1 MALNNLNSEL
11 DIIFKLFFEG
21 KNYRTFFKGYSH
33 VFNLNYNDAVAQL
46 QQIEISESFV
56 KSAQK
61 AGTFAGGRTS
71 GLVFSDTEGNA
82 TFKEEIEKVA
92 EEFIKE
98 WGKLPNK
105 EFPNFT
111 QTVTKKGKDVVI
123 ELVLKDE
130 QEQKIYDVIDNYH
143 TDIAKKTFSKGA
155 GKKLF
160 AELGKF
166 GRNKVGGVES
176 FKSVF
181 DIGHEDAIGGFKGA
195 ALKGTIDSLDD
206 VEIISPTI
214 KKVKSVVSQR
224 LKDYNIELKAVDD
237 YVTFKGG
244 RMINN
249 PSGSFRII
257 TNLETAY
264 ENQIAAQKPGGVG
277 PDGPLPPGKEFGSA
291 RIGKD
296 LGKIRDEI
304 REIVSE
310 ELRINREKGG
320 KGWAEREGSDSFLDS
335 IAKGIVLSPAMQKR
349 YASKIAKN
357 ATRYRGALKNR
368 NNTSRT
374 KNKKLKTG
382 FKSHN
387 VLKAGLRGIPKKVRN
402 QVESGAGSESNV
414 QKAFMARAFVNSRL
428 TKEVQKNMGRPALE
442 NQTGR
447 FAQSVNVVSS
457 VPKGDGIHMDY
468 TYHPFY
474 RVFEGGRQYSPNY
487 DPRPLIENS
496 IRELAAAKLET
507 KFTLRRV

>member
-21 KNYRTFFKGYSH
+21 KNYRIFFKGYSH
-33 VFNLNYNDAVAQL
+33 VFNLNYNDAVNQL
-46 QQIEISESFV
+46 KKIEISESFV
-56 KSAQK
+56 KKAQK
-61 AGTFAGGRTS
+61 AGTFPSGERTS
-71 GLVFSDTEGNA
+71 GLVFADKKFDRRIN
-82 TFKEEIEKVA
+82 KVA
-92 EEFIKE
+92 EQFVAE
-98 WGKLPNK
+98 WGKLPTK

-111 QTVTKKGKDVVI
+111 QTVTKKGKDVVV
-123 ELVLKDE
+123 ELVLKE
-130 QEQKIYDVIDNYH
+130 GQEQKIYDVIDNYH

-155 GKKLF
+155 GKALF
-160 AELGKF
+160 DELGKF
-166 GRNKVGGVES
+166 GRTKIGGTENY
-176 FKSVF
+176 KAVF

-214 KKVKSVVSQR
+214 KKIKNTVSQR
-224 LKDYNIELKAVDD
+224 LKDYKIEMKAVDD

-264 ENQIAAQKPGGVG
+264 ENQIQAQKPGGVG
-277 PDGPLPPGKEFGSA
+277 PDGPLPRGKEFGSA
-291 RIGKD
+291 QIGKD

-304 REIVSE
+304 REIVAE
-310 ELRINREKGG
+310 ELRINKEKGG
-320 KGWAEREGSDSFLDS
+320 KGWAEREGSDSFIDS
-335 IAKGIVLSPAMQKR
+335 IAKGIVLSPMMQKR

-357 ATRYRGALKNR
+357 ATKYRGALKNR
-368 NNTSRT
+368 TNTSRT
-374 KNKKLKTG
+374 KNKNLQTG

-387 VLKAGLRGIPKKVRN
+387 VLKAGVRGIPKKVRN
-402 QVESGAGSESNV
+402 QVETGAGSESSV
-414 QKAFMARAFVNSRL
+414 QQAFMTRAFVNSRL

-447 FAQSVNVVSS
+447 FAESVNVVSAI
-457 VPKGDGIHMDY
+457 PKGDGIHMDY

-496 IRELAAAKLET
+496 IRDLAAAKLET